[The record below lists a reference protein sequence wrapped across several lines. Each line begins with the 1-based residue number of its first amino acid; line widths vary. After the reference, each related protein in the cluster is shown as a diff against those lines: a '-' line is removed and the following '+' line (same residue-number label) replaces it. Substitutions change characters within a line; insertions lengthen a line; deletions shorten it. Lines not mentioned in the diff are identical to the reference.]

1 MQFSKNNKK
10 NKSASFKTEKK
21 NINELDFWQ
30 KQKNYILRNFLIFPS
45 EKLVVKTP
53 YLHVQF
59 QKYLKDAWI
68 NKCHRILITPF
79 QKINDLEKITA
90 LSIACLHYRKNRRLM
105 LTWVKFLGYFWPTSP
120 ILSTV
125 CCMICLSTRCRFVYY
140 NLSNRMQGTKA
151 RQEFS
156 VPLLVLDYKWSIQ
169 LNPHHYEIRPPK

>member
-21 NINELDFWQ
+21 TSMD
-30 KQKNYILRNFLIFPS
+30 LIFD
-45 EKLVVKTP
+45 KNKKTLFWGISWFFP
-53 YLHVQF
+53 LKNSLSLHVQF

-68 NKCHRILITPF
+68 NKCHRILITSF

-169 LNPHHYEIRPPK
+169 LNPHHSEIRPPK